1 MITASAVSP
10 DTRSKLLA
18 RIDDDEVVRLAK
30 DLIRIPSFTTEETPC
45 AEWLAG
51 YLHEQGLEVTLQEI
65 EPGRKQAIA
74 RLRGTGGGKS
84 IMLNGHIDID
94 PLATGW
100 TRDPFD
106 PWIADGKLY
115 GHGIYNM
122 KGGVT
127 ACIMATLALR
137 RAGIPLRGDVVLA
150 CVAAELNSG
159 VGTVYAL
166 EHGQRTDMAVVAEPY
181 GARTILTKHTG
192 TMDVVIHTLGRAT
205 HISKKEH
212 GVDAIGLMMRA
223 IAALEAMRFTHV
235 HDPDLPGLPRLN
247 VGSII
252 GGRGRDH
259 NLRGAYTV
267 SDFCTA
273 YVNVRFNASQT
284 GETVMADIRR
294 TLDGLAAAD
303 PRFRVRDRVSAR
315 TRARPGPHGEASR
328 RRAQDGA
335 DRPDGA
341 AQSAP
346 DDGERARPSRGP
358 AAAELRGQRHHAS
371 LGRGN
376 PVLHLRP
383 GRRLHGLSR
392 RARRARGPLS
402 LYAGPC
408 PHRPRGGA
416 LTYVD
421 PSTGRTYPLD
431 EPRWRAESGHYLN
444 LGAGPGLGRGDID
457 TACFSV
463 WRYAKALL
471 VEARHAVSLGEGW
484 TPLIPG
490 NWNGAR
496 VAYKLELA
504 MPTGSFKD
512 RGMTVMVSYLRS
524 RGIRRVL
531 EDSSGNAGA
540 SLSAYAA
547 AAGWPAASSCPR
559 QRRRPRSPRSPHAAR
574 RW

>member
-1 MITASAVSP
+1 MSAAAAVPP
-10 DTRSKLLA
+10 DARSKLLA

-30 DLIRIPSFTTEETPC
+30 DLVRIPSFTTEETPC

-115 GHGIYNM
+115 GHGVYNM

-127 ACIMATLALR
+127 ACVMATLALR
-137 RAGIPLRGDVVLA
+137 RAGIRLRGDVVLA

-192 TMDVVIHTLGRAT
+192 TMDVVVHTLGRAT
-205 HISKKEH
+205 HISKKEQ

-284 GETVMADIRR
+284 GETVVADIRR

-303 PRFRVRDRVSAR
+303 PRFRYEVEFPPAL
-315 TRARPGPHGEASR
+315 
-328 RRAQDGA
+328 
-335 DRPDGA
+335 
-341 AQSAP
+341 
-346 DDGERARPSRGP
+346 ER
-358 AAAELRGQRHHAS
+358 
-371 LGRGN
+371 
-376 PVLHLRP
+376 
-383 GRRLHGLSR
+383 
-392 RARRARGPLS
+392 
-402 LYAGPC
+402 
-408 PHRPRGGA
+408 
-416 LTYVD
+416 
-421 PSTGRTYPLD
+421 
-431 EPRWRAESGHYLN
+431 
-444 LGAGPGLGRGDID
+444 GLGRMAKLAVDVPKTEPIVQMVRRNLHLMTGSEPEHLGVRLPQSYAGND
-457 TACFSV
+457 TTHLWA
-463 WRYAKALL
+463 A
-471 VEARHAVSLGEGW
+471 G
-484 TPLIPG
+484 IPCCIYG
-490 NWNGAR
+490 PGGGYTDSHD
-496 VAYKLELA
+496 VPVELA
-504 MPTGSFKD
+504 DLFLCT
-512 RGMTVMVSYLRS
+512 
-524 RGIRRVL
+524 RVL
-531 EDSSGNAGA
+531 ALTALE
-540 SLSAYAA
+540 AA
-547 AAGWPAASSCPR
+547 L
-559 QRRRPRSPRSPHAAR
+559 
-574 RW
+574 